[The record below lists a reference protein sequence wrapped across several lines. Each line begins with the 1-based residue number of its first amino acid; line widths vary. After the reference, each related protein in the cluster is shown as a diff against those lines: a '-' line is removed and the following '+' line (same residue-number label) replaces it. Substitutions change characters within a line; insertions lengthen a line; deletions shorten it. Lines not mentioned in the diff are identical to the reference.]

1 MMMTQ
6 IFFLC
11 QKNKTDTQ
19 QSQQLWLLTVRLCVC
34 VCVILC
40 CLWLY
45 KIKTAKREGEQG
57 IWGDKGGGGEH
68 RAVWYVCH
76 DQRPMTSMT
85 IKAAKSAPGPPLPTT
100 PRSRSPYSSI
110 YLAHSRFSTLS
121 CNLFFSFLFFLCII
135 LFSFTIPFSCCLPK
149 VYWSLTG
156 LALTLLSWREGGAG
170 ARGARSRQVVFTI
183 DRTQQQQQRRQLSHF
198 FCSFFVKFTSAI
210 PEIMSN
216 IPRAM
221 PKNKKK
227 PNTNKKSTNKKQ
239 KEKTI
244 SRNR

>member
-1 MMMTQ
+1 M
-6 IFFLC
+6 
-11 QKNKTDTQ
+11 
-19 QSQQLWLLTVRLCVC
+19 R
-34 VCVILC
+34 
-40 CLWLY
+40 
-45 KIKTAKREGEQG
+45 GQG
-57 IWGDKGGGGEH
+57 GGGGEH

-85 IKAAKSAPGPPLPTT
+85 IKAAKSASGPPLPTT
-100 PRSRSPYSSI
+100 LPPLPLQFHL
-110 YLAHSRFSTLS
+110 LAHSRFSTLS

-156 LALTLLSWREGGAG
+156 LALTLLSKREGGAG
-170 ARGARSRQVVFTI
+170 GKGCQKPTSCLYYRQNSAAATPTTFA
-183 DRTQQQQQRRQLSHF
+183 F